1 MFQWNIRIAAILIVS
16 AAMATTAA
24 AQPQKQGGKPSG
36 APAARAAPAAPAARA
51 APAPH
56 PAPAP
61 HVAAAP
67 RPAPAAPRAAPH
79 IAAPRAAPHAAA
91 PHVSAQRAAPQ
102 TQRATPRQVARP
114 SGPPASA
121 TARHAPTPRT
131 AAPAQQ
137 QPQTTGRNVS
147 GQGGPKVAQ
156 PSPRGNLARQAPAG
170 GPAAAVGA
178 GAAAAGA
185 AAAAQAAHGGRN
197 AAQQQNATQPNQL
210 SRTAPAA
217 ARAASNARAFSG
229 GVLRNQ
235 AFANLSAARDPGA
248 RALAGSTFQGR
259 FFDPQWRRHRP
270 FPVVIGWVGP
280 LFWPYAY
287 NDFVDYTFYPYA
299 YDTFWPY
306 AYDDF
311 YDGMFGAYAEGYGGT
326 YAAVGPPNGYDGG
339 YARGRQGR
347 GGAAVRGVAGGRS
360 VGADLC
366 SGQTAGLTDWP
377 IERIAQTVEPN
388 DAQRAVLD
396 ELKAATAQAL
406 DILKAAC
413 PMALPSTPTGR
424 IEAMH
429 QRLDAML
436 EAVRTVR
443 PVIEKFY
450 QSLNDEQKARFN
462 ALGPD
467 NSDQQQAQR
476 NLTQVCG
483 ERASGIAS
491 LPLERIERAVQ
502 PDGAQRSALKQL
514 QDATSEAVN
523 LLNSDCPTYRAL
535 TPVVRLQAMEQRLDA
550 MLRAV
555 QTVEPALEKFYGSL
569 GDEQKERFNR
579 LSPSQ
584 G

>member
-1 MFQWNIRIAAILIVS
+1 MFQWNTRIATVFIVS
-16 AAMATTAA
+16 AALATTAA
-24 AQPQKQGGKPSG
+24 AQPQKQGGKPGG

-67 RPAPAAPRAAPH
+67 RPAPAPHAAAAPRAAPH
-79 IAAPRAAPHAAA
+79 IAAPRAAPH
-91 PHVSAQRAAPQ
+91 VSAQRAAPQ
-102 TQRATPRQVARP
+102 PQRAAPRQAARP
-114 SGPPASA
+114 SGGPPASA
-121 TARHAPTPRT
+121 MARHAPTPRT
-131 AAPAQQ
+131 SAAPAQQ
-137 QPQTTGRNVS
+137 QPQTTGR
-147 GQGGPKVAQ
+147 GGRGGARLAQPTQ
-156 PSPRGNLARQAPAG
+156 PSPRTNAARPSPTPG
-170 GPAAAVGA
+170 AAATV

-185 AAAAQAAHGGRN
+185 AAAAQSAHMGRN
-197 AAQQQNATQPNQL
+197 GAPQQNVSPQAQANRNPQT
-210 SRTAPAA
+210 
-217 ARAASNARAFSG
+217 AASPHALAG
-229 GVLRNQ
+229 GVLRNP
-235 AFANLSAARDPGA
+235 AFANLSAARDPNA
-248 RALAGSTFQGR
+248 RILARSTFQGR
-259 FFDPQWRRHRP
+259 FFDPQWRRRFAHP
-270 FPVVIGWVGP
+270 IVFGWVGP

-287 NDFVDYTFYPYA
+287 DDFVDYTFYPYA

-306 AYDDF
+306 AYVDF
-311 YDGMFGAYAEGYGGT
+311 YDGMFGAYAAGYGGT
-326 YAAVGPPNGYDGG
+326 YAAVGPPESYGG
-339 YARGRQGR
+339 RRSARSYSGR
-347 GGAAVRGVAGGRS
+347 GSSGGRS

-413 PMALPSTPTGR
+413 PTALPSTPTGR

-436 EAVRTVR
+436 QAVHTVR
-443 PVIEKFY
+443 PVVEKFY

-462 ALGPD
+462 ALGPED
-467 NSDQQQAQR
+467 SDQQQAQR

-483 ERASGIAS
+483 ERVSGIAS
-491 LPLERIERAVQ
+491 LPLERIERAVR
-502 PDGAQRSALKQL
+502 PDGAQRSALKDL

-523 LLNSDCPTYRAL
+523 LLSSDCPTYRAL
-535 TPVVRLQAMEQRLDA
+535 TPVGRLQAMEQRLDA

-555 QTVEPALEKFYGSL
+555 QTVQPALEKFYGSL

-579 LSPSQ
+579 LSPTQ